1 MQGENFSYGNN
12 FEIITI
18 ALLYQGLK
26 VMVAELVF
34 GAALILKEQV
44 CAMSIHVESANIST

>member
-1 MQGENFSYGNN
+1 MFLLKELNLKS
-12 FEIITI
+12 ITI
-18 ALLYQGLK
+18 TLLYQGLK

-44 CAMSIHVESANIST
+44 CAMSIHAESANIST